1 MAIYMYIAILVLKS
15 NINAPKRRQM
25 HIQSPQFL
33 SEFWLS
39 CCVDLKKNI
48 HEKKLKYF
56 LIAGSNLLYNVYD
69 AANLT
74 SFSKNYTIKRTVSWR
89 SPGAIVNA
97 FIAVYFG
104 CKLPKQIFF
113 TNKSVQN
120 NFSLSFREN
129 WTVITFQFT
138 QHNSVLEIK
147 QSGTKGRLQS
157 TVTRVMDTCAYRIK
171 TSQSCLSSVIHH
183 AIYGYRK
190 VKYKPKTSYKILLS
204 MIHA

>member
-1 MAIYMYIAILVLKS
+1 MCW
-15 NINAPKRRQM
+15 
-25 HIQSPQFL
+25 F
-33 SEFWLS
+33 
-39 CCVDLKKNI
+39 LKKTFTKKNWNI
-48 HEKKLKYF
+48 FWSQVPTSLC
-56 LIAGSNLLYNVYD
+56 NVYD
-69 AANLT
+69 AATLT

-89 SPGAIVNA
+89 SPGAIVNV

-113 TNKSVQN
+113 TNKSVHN

-138 QHNSVLEIK
+138 QQNSVLEIK

-190 VKYKPKTSYKILLS
+190 VKYKPKTSY
-204 MIHA
+204 